1 MTLRTARQDAHLPKT
16 HKHNSTCVT
25 VPYIRVLIDQF
36 YQGCR
41 LALLCRIVM
50 RCNRVQ
56 QDKHVESFRQ
66 EVKCDRL
73 GLPLTAKLIGPA
85 GANDQART
93 PLITTSHF
101 R

>member
-1 MTLRTARQDAHLPKT
+1 MP
-16 HKHNSTCVT
+16 C
-25 VPYIRVLIDQF
+25 ICVLIDQF
-36 YQGCR
+36 YQGCH

-56 QDKHVESFRQ
+56 KDKHVESFQQ

-85 GANDQART
+85 GANDQARM